1 MSETVR
7 QVVIVVPLAPPAALA
22 PNRLGHEHWRNR
34 QQAAKELRD
43 IALGAACFHPD
54 WYPDADRRP
63 VFHGTVT
70 IHEHI
75 VWPKGKRLKD
85 PDSLLTYCKPALDG
99 IVDAGIIAG
108 DSAKHIAHISASQAR
123 GDDATGRIEIRISEV
138 VE

>member
-34 QQAAKELRD
+34 QQAAKELRT
-43 IALGAACFHPD
+43 AAYFEAGEYGSWMFYD
-54 WYPDADRRP
+54 DER
-63 VFHGTVT
+63 VS

-85 PDSLLTYCKPALDG
+85 PDALLTYCKPALDG

-108 DSAKHIAHISASQAR
+108 DSAKHIAHISASQER
-123 GDDATGRIEIRISEV
+123 GDDATGRIIFTIEEV